1 MTNCINCK
9 SKNMML
15 VVEIEPQPLS
25 GVFLDKKIKN
35 QTKYPLNL
43 YRCEKCKLVQFKKR
57 TKNKNVRRYIRV
69 QNFFSNLMISHI
81 YKKVNFLKKKIF
93 KKMLKF

>member
-9 SKNMML
+9 SKNIF
-15 VVEIEPQPLS
+15 VEIEPQPLS

-43 YRCEKCKLVQFKKR
+43 YRCEKCNWCNLK
-57 TKNKNVRRYIRV
+57 KNKKKKMFGDTYEYKTSL
-69 QNFFSNLMISHI
+69 SNLMISI
-81 YKKVNFLKKKIF
+81 FIKK
-93 KKMLKF
+93 

>member
-1 MTNCINCK
+1 
-9 SKNMML
+9 MML

-35 QTKYPLNL
+35 NKYPLNL

-57 TKNKNVRRYIRV
+57 TKKIKMFGDTYEYKTSL
-69 QNFFSNLMISHI
+69 SNLMIRHI
-81 YKKVNFLKKKIF
+81 YKSKFFRKKNF
-93 KKMLKF
+93 